1 MVEKLI
7 DFMRKKE
14 EKWLPRNLFLLLGG
28 ENIIRT
34 GFLILNLFEI
44 MVIPEILQEEGL

>member
-7 DFMRKKE
+7 DFMRQKE
-14 EKWLPRNLFLLLGG
+14 QKWLPRNLFLLLGG
-28 ENIIRT
+28 ENTIRA

-44 MVIPEILQEEGL
+44 IVIPENLQEEGL